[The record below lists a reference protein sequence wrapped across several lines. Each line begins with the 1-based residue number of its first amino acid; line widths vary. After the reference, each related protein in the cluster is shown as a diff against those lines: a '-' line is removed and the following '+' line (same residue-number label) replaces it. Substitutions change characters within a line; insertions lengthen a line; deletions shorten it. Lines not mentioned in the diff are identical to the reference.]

1 MATSDDV
8 KKIAA
13 ALEATYQSLRR
24 TAANISGLLAVG
36 RATCDEIKAYNL
48 WALAVYNT
56 QRGMLTALRAA
67 GEPGVPDLPPLPT
80 LFAWKGVS
88 GAEAWKIDCDREQ
101 QGLTGV
107 LRAAMTPTGR
117 PPIYLS
123 TGQIDIVTQGQG
135 LDVSAAPSLARLDQQ
150 LTTLGNPYLIWIVV
164 AGLAVTVSLTLG
176 IVALTRYLTEQSIQ
190 TETTERTQ
198 IQAAA
203 FEKYTAARMACY
215 ADCTARGN
223 SAETCAATCA
233 RLVDKPNLKID
244 PARPSSG
251 TGFFAAAG
259 ILAVAV
265 GGGFAAWKLLTRHDR
280 TAVA

>member
-1 MATSDDV
+1 MATADDV

-107 LRAAMTPTGR
+107 LRAAMASDR
-117 PPIYLS
+117 PPRYLS

-135 LDVSAAPSLARLDQQ
+135 LDVSAAPSLARLDQAA
-150 LTTLGNPYLIWIVV
+150 TLGSPYLIWIVV

-251 TGFFAAAG
+251 TGFFTAAG
-259 ILAVAV
+259 IIALAA

-280 TAVA
+280 AAVA

>member
-1 MATSDDV
+1 MAAADDV

-13 ALEATYQSLRR
+13 SLEETYQSLRR

-36 RATCDEIKAYNL
+36 RAACDEIKAYNL

-67 GEPGVPDLPPLPT
+67 GETGVPDLPPMPT

-107 LRAAMTPTGR
+107 LRAAMMSGR
-117 PPIYLS
+117 APIYLS
-123 TGQIDIVTQGQG
+123 TSQIDIVTQGQG
-135 LDVSAAPSLARLDQQ
+135 LDVSAAPSLEKLDQM
-150 LTTLGNPYLIWIVV
+150 TLGAIPLVWIVV
-164 AGLAVTVSLTLG
+164 AGLAVTVSLSLG
-176 IVALTRYLTEQSIQ
+176 IVALSRYMTEQSIQ
-190 TETTERTQ
+190 TETTERTA

-223 SAETCAATCA
+223 SAEVCAQTCA

-244 PARPSSG
+244 PARASSG
-251 TGFFAAAG
+251 TGFFTSAG
-259 ILAVAV
+259 IIAALSAT
-265 GGGFAAWKLLTRHDR
+265 GFVIWKVVKRRDERQGVRL
-280 TAVA
+280 